1 MMLIRPSA
9 PFIGRF
15 TVALLCVSTFGIAAA
30 TDTPAP
36 SPMATSA
43 ATTLPT
49 AKPRALRQPLLNLV
63 LPAGTMM
70 RFHSNL
76 PLSSGEKDSGKPFTF
91 TVLDDVVADGL
102 LFIAAGAQGNGTIV
116 LAGRAGANGHE
127 GDLTIRLDDV
137 STADVNKLVFNDQ
150 RIRLNGRNRK
160 SCLSGARLRAVHW
173 VGFPFDSR
181 IGYSRRPVNGDS
193 HVVSGSGDR
202 ARTRRCRSKPATV
215 AVSVL
220 AVTRAITASVTAA
233 ALDALKRIDRSA
245 PSTGNVWMPLVT
257 NALRSP

>member
-160 SCLSGARLRAVHW
+160 VASAVLGFVPFIGLGSRLIR
-173 VGFPFDSR
+173 GSD
-181 IGYSRRPVNGDS
+181 I
-193 HVVSGSGDR
+193 HVDPSTAILTSL
-202 ARTRRCRSKPATV
+202 AAPATV
-215 AVSVL
+215 RARDDVGQSPQPSPSASSPSPEPSPPVSPQP
-220 AVTRAITASVTAA
+220 
-233 ALDALKRIDRSA
+233 RS
-245 PSTGNVWMPLVT
+245 TH
-257 NALRSP
+257 